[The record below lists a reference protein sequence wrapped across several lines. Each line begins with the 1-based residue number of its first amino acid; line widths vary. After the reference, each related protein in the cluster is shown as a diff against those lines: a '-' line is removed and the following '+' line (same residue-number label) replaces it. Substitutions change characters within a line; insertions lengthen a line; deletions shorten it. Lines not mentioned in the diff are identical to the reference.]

1 MSICLSIHL
10 LNHIFNSSQ
19 INTRLLYMISKLYN
33 KVVVRKCA
41 VTVVCSWKFRKMRET
56 YNDILEVIQ
65 IILEVRIHIL
75 KFERL
80 SNIHQSRN
88 WQEAEQECWNKLLS
102 LKNKENVEIWEGGK
116 LFMVIFW
123 KSKWEIK
130 IKETETAWNR
140 NFMEQCLLRR

>member
-10 LNHIFNSSQ
+10 LNHLFNISQ
-19 INTRLLYMISKLYN
+19 INIRLLYMISKLYN
-33 KVVVRKCA
+33 KVVVIKYA
-41 VTVVCSWKFRKMRET
+41 VSVVCSWKFRKMRKT

-65 IILEVRIHIL
+65 ILLKERICIFFFFL

-80 SNIHQSRN
+80 SNIHQSKK
-88 WQEAEQECWNKLLS
+88 WQEAQQECWNKLLT

-130 IKETETAWNR
+130 MQETETAWNR
-140 NFMEQCLLRR
+140 NFME